1 MTPDRTRLLP
11 QIVAALAIVS
21 MLLPQAVAYAAIAGM
36 PAVHAV
42 IAALVGLSAYA
53 VLGSSRYAVVSV
65 TSSSAAIFAS
75 VVAANGAAGGYT
87 LVILT
92 GILFVLAVIFRADFL
107 VTFISR
113 PVLRG
118 FAYALALS
126 VIVRQLPTMMGITV
140 QAGNIPL
147 LVWRLLGSVAHTHLP
162 SLALGVGTWCLWQL
176 LRRAQRRVAWVQP
189 PLLVFVTGLLAA
201 VVWPLQ
207 EIGVAGIGAIH
218 MVPLNLQWPRMEWSA
233 WALAAN
239 VAPALFMVL
248 FAESWGTVRSIA
260 LRRGEVI
267 QPRREMLALGA
278 ANMASGLLQG
288 LPVGAGYSASTANE
302 SAGGRS
308 KWTGLLA
315 AGLIA
320 GLLWLFRAELERM
333 PLPVMA
339 AMTASILTDNLGL
352 RRLLDSFKLKGDS
365 WLALV
370 TILGVLLMGVM
381 MGMLLSV
388 GLSVLLALRRFASP
402 ALSELGHLPGTLD
415 FLDMAH
421 HPEVKR
427 LPGIRI
433 IRPEE
438 PIFFANV
445 DTMFQQVRQRCV
457 DMDLHA
463 VVLSMEQCD
472 DLDSTSVEALCEL
485 QQWMR
490 KRGLQ
495 LLLAGAKDRPRA
507 TLQYA
512 SQPPLNE
519 QWSFFWSVDEAVSRA
534 LSQQSAIQRAQTQAA
549 DD

>member
-1 MTPDRTRLLP
+1 M
-11 QIVAALAIVS
+11 
-21 MLLPQAVAYAAIAGM
+21 
-36 PAVHAV
+36 
-42 IAALVGLSAYA
+42 
-53 VLGSSRYAVVSV
+53 
-65 TSSSAAIFAS
+65 
-75 VVAANGAAGGYT
+75 
-87 LVILT
+87 
-92 GILFVLAVIFRADFL
+92 
-107 VTFISR
+107 
-113 PVLRG
+113 
-118 FAYALALS
+118 
-126 VIVRQLPTMMGITV
+126 
-140 QAGNIPL
+140 
-147 LVWRLLGSVAHTHLP
+147 
-162 SLALGVGTWCLWQL
+162 
-176 LRRAQRRVAWVQP
+176 
-189 PLLVFVTGLLAA
+189 
-201 VVWPLQ
+201 
-207 EIGVAGIGAIH
+207 
-218 MVPLNLQWPRMEWSA
+218 
-233 WALAAN
+233 
-239 VAPALFMVL
+239 
-248 FAESWGTVRSIA
+248 
-260 LRRGEVI
+260 
-267 QPRREMLALGA
+267 
-278 ANMASGLLQG
+278 
-288 LPVGAGYSASTANE
+288 
-302 SAGGRS
+302 
-308 KWTGLLA
+308 LA

-339 AMTASILTDNLGL
+339 AMTASILTDNLSL

-534 LSQQSAIQRAQTQAA
+534 LSQQSAIQRAQKQMV